1 MANGWQEVP
10 LKEVAKPITRPVLV
24 EAGTSYRTIGVKWWG
39 MGAYERE
46 TIDGSRTT
54 VKTLSIVSE
63 GDLIINKIWVRHGS
77 VAIAT
82 KDVDGCAG
90 SGEFPTFE
98 LDLNRIDPRW
108 IHWQT
113 KMKSFWEK
121 CDSLSRGTSGKN
133 RIKPELFLTIK
144 IPLPPLTEQRRI
156 VARIEALAGRV
167 AEAQSLR
174 REASEEAENL
184 THAALNAIFN
194 DDFAKKYPNHLLGDV
209 TDIRSGVTLG
219 RTLNGQTVRL
229 PYLRVAN
236 VQDGYLNLGQIK
248 EIDVLETEKDK
259 WLLQSGDILLT
270 EGGDWDKLG
279 RGAVWHEEIPNCI
292 HQNHIFRVRVN
303 QKQFLPEYLAP
314 WIGSPYGKSY
324 FKAASKQTTNLASI
338 NHRQLKAFTVICPP
352 LEEQRRLVAYLDG
365 LQAQVSA
372 LRAAQAETEKEL
384 SALMPSILDKAF
396 KGEL

>member
-365 LQAQVSA
+365 LQAHASV
-372 LRAAQAETEKEL
+372 LRAAQSETEKEL
-384 SALMPSILDKAF
+384 SALMPSVLDQAF